1 MIELFTN
8 EVSMTQNLGFY
19 LGEMLEPGDI
29 ILLSGEMGAGKT
41 QFTKGIARGLMSEQ
55 EPRSPTFVLLA
66 KYKGRMDIYH
76 ADLYRL
82 DNGYP
87 EVFDIGLDEVMH
99 SKLKFLGCLKVY
111 LYVFCIWNISMRV
124 RTSTHILMLLRIG
137 PKIV

>member
-29 ILLSGEMGAGKT
+29 ILLSGELGSGKT

-87 EVFDIGLDEVMH
+87 RVFDIGLNEFMH
-99 SKLKFLGCLKVY
+99 SNG
-111 LYVFCIWNISMRV
+111 
-124 RTSTHILMLLRIG
+124 
-137 PKIV
+137 